1 MTLGTQL
8 FRVIVVVA
16 GVRTVQA
23 MMPFNHAPSPG
34 ETIALADGR
43 VVTVRHVIQADRHGV
58 VGIVLAWDS

>member
-1 MTLGTQL
+1 MTLDMQR

-23 MMPFNHAPSPG
+23 MMPFRQAPVPG

-43 VVTVRHVIQADRHGV
+43 VVTVRHVIEARRDDAA
-58 VGIVLAWDS
+58 GIVLAWET

>member
-1 MTLGTQL
+1 MTLGMQL

-23 MMPFNHAPSPG
+23 MMPFRHAPVPG

-43 VVTVRHVIQADRHGV
+43 VVTVRHVIEARRDGV
-58 VGIVLAWDS
+58 AGIVLAWDS

>member
-1 MTLGTQL
+1 MPL

-23 MMPFNHAPSPG
+23 MIPFHHAPSPG

-43 VVTVRHVIQADRHGV
+43 VVTVRHVIEARRDGAA
-58 VGIVLAWDS
+58 GIVLAWDS